1 MNTQA
6 LMIARLDEWL
16 CPVCVH
22 MCVCAH
28 AGTHEHKPARAW
40 FGVTGGG
47 MCTGV
52 LCGNM
57 IVLCGMKSI
66 PVDEHRVCVHTH
78 ACVHEWVC
86 VLCTS
91 VRVKEMVLL

>member
-1 MNTQA
+1 
-6 LMIARLDEWL
+6 
-16 CPVCVH
+16 
-22 MCVCAH
+22 
-28 AGTHEHKPARAW
+28 
-40 FGVTGGG
+40 

-52 LCGNM
+52 LCGNV
-57 IVLCGMKSI
+57 IILCGMMSA